1 MFHFVFNRDSFH
13 SHYSLKF
20 FPSLVSWKYFFFFQR
35 GFREGDEWGSARVG
49 AEGVSLLVWAC
60 VWVTWRLIP
69 AFPLQHSCT
78 HLTFLTFL
86 LLFFFLFCERNNSD
100 YLQCPLVIQVCP
112 LPWAEMDVT
121 SSSALL
127 SFYLLSMT
135 PTSCSQF
142 SLYPGSAMT
151 ITIPQVT
158 NEHRGNCNGV
168 CQHQQDLNPRV
179 I

>member
-86 LLFFFLFCERNNSD
+86 LLFFFYSVKETILITFNVPWSARFV
-100 YLQCPLVIQVCP
+100 LCPELKWMSH
-112 LPWAEMDVT
+112 L
-121 SSSALL
+121 SLL
-127 SFYLLSMT
+127 SCPFISSPWLPPPAPNSPFT
-135 PTSCSQF
+135 Q
-142 SLYPGSAMT
+142 G
-151 ITIPQVT
+151 
-158 NEHRGNCNGV
+158 
-168 CQHQQDLNPRV
+168 QQWQ
-179 I
+179 